1 MMKLKKSWFLVLM
14 FSLIMEAIYSPDMS
28 TAKSQKV
35 ALSKTRV
42 SLEHKQKYTLKLKG
56 VKNRKVKWSSSNKK
70 VAAVKK
76 GVVSAKKVGKCVV
89 TAKYAKKKYKCTV
102 KVVKNKEDDRN
113 TKDAGYSANPSHTP
127 APSVNKPDVDPG
139 SSEGSDYNFNFSTIH
154 DFSDVP
160 MEAQYVSGGN
170 ILTLKISNDSGTDI
184 STGED
189 FALEFY
195 DGGQWVPVNFK
206 EDVCFPA
213 ILLIIKNGT
222 VYTNSINLG
231 NYFASLKKGKYRISK
246 QIFAANKGIIKAEF
260 IVN

>member
-1 MMKLKKSWFLVLM
+1 MKLKISWFLVLM

-28 TAKSQKV
+28 IAKSQKV

-76 GVVSAKKVGKCVV
+76 GVVSAKKAGKCVV
-89 TAKYAKKKYKCTV
+89 TAKYAKKKYKCTI
-102 KVVKNKEDDRN
+102 KVVESKKDDIN
-113 TKDAGYSANPSHTP
+113 TRDTGYSANPSHTP

-139 SSEGSDYNFNFSTIH
+139 SSEGNDYNFSIIH

-195 DGGQWVPVNFK
+195 DGGQWVPVSFK
-206 EDVCFPA
+206 DDVCFPA
-213 ILLIIKNGT
+213 ILLLIKKET
-222 VYTNSINLG
+222 VYTYSINLG

-246 QIFAANKGIIKAEF
+246 QIYAENKGIIKAEF